1 MNNKIDFFSG
11 YSLEQI
17 NDWYLNLANVISN
30 YTGGQSSAPNLLK
43 YYLTPKAQFT
53 EDTLKQ
59 RAQIMDFCRNDIEE
73 QFKIVEDRNGNQV
86 QESNHFGKGINE
98 NAGVYIIGDDY
109 LDKLKRHTDYKE
121 VMKNNLS
128 IFLSKSK
135 KYGKSKGIINRVLKE
150 KKDEYI
156 LSWYTICSLPQPT
169 KSYLQGKVLL
179 LDKIGVFELSQ
190 SDKELFDIYVGL
202 NVFTIKSKV
211 TIAIDKN
218 GWIYDVPNTTT
229 TVSPKN
235 PNSIIISIKSW
246 KNTLVDYYD
255 FDANLGFPLP
265 NPHYGKEGGIRPNVP
280 IVDIS
285 KYKLNHDYLVKMIDH
300 KPPLANPFYIYK
312 EFSENTPELLLQ
324 HKEIKM

>member
-1 MNNKIDFFSG
+1 M
-11 YSLEQI
+11 
-17 NDWYLNLANVISN
+17 ISN

-59 RAQIMDFCRNDIEE
+59 RAKIMDFCRNDIEE

-109 LDKLKRHTDYKE
+109 LDKLKKHTEYKKI
-121 VMKNNLS
+121 MKNNLS
-128 IFLSKSK
+128 IFLRKSK
-135 KYGKSKGIINRVLKE
+135 EYGKSKGIINRVLKE

-156 LSWYTICSLPQPT
+156 LSWYTICGLPNYI
-169 KSYLQGKVLL
+169 KKRLQLKAYTLNTIKL
-179 LDKIGVFELSQ
+179 ELSQ
-190 SDKELFDIYVGL
+190 LERKQFDIYVGL

-229 TVSPKN
+229 TVFPKN

-265 NPHYGKEGGIRPNVP
+265 NPHYGKEGGIHPNVP

-285 KYKLNHDYLVKMIDH
+285 KYKLNHDYLVKMIDY

>member
-135 KYGKSKGIINRVLKE
+135 SMENQRVL
-150 KKDEYI
+150 
-156 LSWYTICSLPQPT
+156 
-169 KSYLQGKVLL
+169 
-179 LDKIGVFELSQ
+179 
-190 SDKELFDIYVGL
+190 
-202 NVFTIKSKV
+202 
-211 TIAIDKN
+211 
-218 GWIYDVPNTTT
+218 
-229 TVSPKN
+229 
-235 PNSIIISIKSW
+235 
-246 KNTLVDYYD
+246 
-255 FDANLGFPLP
+255 
-265 NPHYGKEGGIRPNVP
+265 
-280 IVDIS
+280 
-285 KYKLNHDYLVKMIDH
+285 
-300 KPPLANPFYIYK
+300 
-312 EFSENTPELLLQ
+312 
-324 HKEIKM
+324 